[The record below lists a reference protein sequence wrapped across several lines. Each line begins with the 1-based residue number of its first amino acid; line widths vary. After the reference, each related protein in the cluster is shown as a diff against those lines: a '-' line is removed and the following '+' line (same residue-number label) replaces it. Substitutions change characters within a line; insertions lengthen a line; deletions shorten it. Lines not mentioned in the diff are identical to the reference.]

1 MKRMKLILAATLM
14 VALTLVGC
22 KSTSLTTGA
31 NDVPYIVADHYFI
44 KNNLDSLPHG
54 AITSAE
60 EFYRVFGEA
69 TVMGG
74 LPTKINFNK
83 QFAIIVCVPETNV
96 QTSMAPV
103 SLKKDASGLVFTYQV
118 ERGEKM
124 SYTTQPMLLIFV
136 DKKYEGN
143 IVTKSIEK

>member
-1 MKRMKLILAATLM
+1 MKRIKFILTATLM
-14 VALTLVGC
+14 VAFTLVGC
-22 KSTSLTTGA
+22 KSISSTAGA

-54 AITSAE
+54 AITTPE
-60 EFYRVFGEA
+60 EFYRIFGEA

-83 QFAIIVCVPETNV
+83 QFAIVVCVPETDTL
-96 QTSMAPV
+96 TSMSPV
-103 SLKKDASGLVFTYQV
+103 SLKKVDSDLVFTYKV

-124 SYTTQPMLLIFV
+124 SYRIQPMLLIFV

-143 IVTKSIEK
+143 IVTKTNEK